1 MALCGRQ
8 STISALNSSC
18 VGCRGRRVCGCN
30 GDKNWLFSDRR
41 SHASL
46 RRRLSSRGRRCV
58 AASCG
63 SRRASSAGGAHS
75 WIWWRRRRRS
85 ADTGMASDLGED
97 QTRTRFPWSQALGR
111 CSTPVSCVCVVVI
124 TSVCQHVSLQR
135 ARPREHSGAEGA
147 GQLLDRVGVSVLL
160 SFGLI
165 HCRRLRL
172 LLSSALLLL
181 PSCCFVTICSQKE
194 FELNQGKNSTC

>member
-1 MALCGRQ
+1 MLLAP
-8 STISALNSSC
+8 SAPSLIGSLWETVNNQRSEL
-18 VGCRGRRVCGCN
+18 RRVCGCN
-30 GDKNWLFSDRR
+30 GDKNWSFSDRR
-41 SHASL
+41 SRASL

-63 SRRASSAGGAHS
+63 SRRASSAGGARS

-97 QTRTRFPWSQALGR
+97 QTITRFPWRQALR
-111 CSTPVSCVCVVVI
+111 RLLRCVCVVVI
-124 TSVCQHVSLQR
+124 TGVRQHVSLQR

-147 GQLLDRVGVSVLL
+147 GQLLHGVGVSVLL

-165 HCRRLRL
+165 RRLRL

-181 PSCCFVTICSQKE
+181 PSCCFVTVCSQKE
-194 FELNQGKNSTC
+194 FEFNKGKSYL